1 MKLRN
6 SMLAGIF
13 ALLFAVPA
21 FAGTPITYQ
30 TQELAYTQTALGAG
44 GTYTGPSVYVGDYGR
59 IKLIV
64 YADEDSDT
72 DGVKI
77 QQTGDKGCDQAGATP
92 NWDYETT
99 ASYTADAK
107 SAYSVEIVG
116 RCARI
121 VYVNGTNAQGSF
133 RLYGALK
140 TN

>member
-6 SMLAGIF
+6 SILAGIF
-13 ALLFAVPA
+13 TLLFTVPV
-21 FAGTPITYQ
+21 FAGTPVTLQ
-30 TQELAYTQTALGAG
+30 KQELAYTQTPLGSSV
-44 GTYTGPSVYVGDYGR
+44 TYTGDWMFVGDYGR
-59 IKLIV
+59 ITLMVIS
-64 YADEDSDT
+64 DESSDT

-77 QQTGDKGCDQAGATP
+77 QQTGDRGCAEPGATP
-92 NWDYETT
+92 NADYETT

-107 SAYSVEIVG
+107 SAYSVEVVG